1 MFEII
6 TESNKK
12 EYYNRLYIDTKLFK
26 TQRITSAVVGGF
38 IGLLAGVGA
47 YVSMSGGILAIIV
60 ALLLVLVGAY
70 GGWKFKYIALRN
82 AVKEQNAQLDMMF
95 PEFLQTFIALLEA
108 NPTNNITSVL
118 ETSIPYLKQPIRQQV
133 LKIVNS
139 VYEDGTNENVRQ
151 SMMTF
156 AEYIGNVEAT
166 RIMDIINSMYMSG
179 ANPQV
184 LTELDEKVQAM
195 NANKVRVYVEKKS
208 KGLQS
213 LSMPSLVMGIIFIFG
228 FLGVV
233 GSEYLSRAFELM

>member
-12 EYYNRLYIDTKLFK
+12 EYFNRLYIDTKLFR
-26 TQRITSAVVGGF
+26 TQRITTALVGGLV
-38 IGLLAGVGA
+38 GLLIGVAVIFLMEEGLIRF
-47 YVSMSGGILAIIV
+47 ILA
-60 ALLLVLVGAY
+60 LLFTAIGAY
-70 GGWKFKYIALRN
+70 GGWKFKYMALRS

-184 LTELDEKVQAM
+184 LKELDEKVQAM

-213 LSMPSLVMGIIFIFG
+213 LSMPALVLGIVFIFG

-233 GSEYLSRAFELM
+233 GSEYLMRAFEMM

>member
-1 MFEII
+1 MMEII

-12 EYYNRLYIDTKLFK
+12 EYFNRLYIDTKLFQQ
-26 TQRITSAVVGGF
+26 QRLTSAIIGGI
-38 IGLLAGVGA
+38 IGLFLGVAVIFLMEEGLIRF
-47 YVSMSGGILAIIV
+47 ILA
-60 ALLLVLVGAY
+60 LLFTAIGGY
-70 GGWKFKYIALRN
+70 GGWKFKYIALRG
-82 AVKEQNAQLDMMF
+82 AVKEQNAQLDMLF

-118 ETSIPYLKQPIRQQV
+118 ETSIPYLKNPVRQQV
-133 LKIVNS
+133 LKIVNN
-139 VYEDGTNENVRQ
+139 VYADGRNENVRQ
-151 SMMTF
+151 SLMTF

-184 LTELDEKVQAM
+184 LKELDEKVQAM

-213 LSMPSLVMGIIFIFG
+213 LSMPALVMGIVFVFG

-233 GSEYLSRAFELM
+233 GSEYLSRAFEMM